1 MMIATEPK
9 HTSPL
14 TSARQQL
21 AKCIDILAIDPGLH
35 ERLAYPDRVVQTNSP
50 VRMDDGT
57 TKMFSGYRVQ
67 HNNALGPYKGGL
79 RFHPSV
85 DIDEVTALAMLMTW
99 KCSLVGLPYGG
110 AKGGITVDP
119 KQLSLAELE
128 RLTRRF
134 AADMVLVFDPH
145 KDIPAPDVNTSPREM
160 AWIMDTWS
168 VNKGYAA
175 PGVVTGKPIAIGGSL
190 GRFEATGRG
199 VIPITEELL
208 NFKGRK
214 MAGTTM
220 AVQGFGNVG
229 SIAAMLGAQ
238 KGAKILAVSD
248 VTGGYYNEAGLD
260 IPAMMRYVQ
269 ANGNLGGYPD
279 AQPISNDELLLLPV
293 DVLIPAAL
301 EAVITDKNADKIKA
315 EFVVEA
321 ANGPITPAAD
331 AILEKKGITVVPDIL
346 ANAGG
351 VVVSYFEW
359 VQGMNML
366 FWTEDEVNERLNRI
380 MVRSF
385 SQVSNLVTTRN
396 LTFRM
401 AAYSLGVGRV
411 AEAHKLRGLFP

>member
-1 MMIATEPK
+1 MIVTEPV

-21 AKCIDILAIDPGLH
+21 AKCVEILGIDKGVH
-35 ERLAYPDRVVQTNSP
+35 ERLSYPDRVVQVNSP

-57 TKMFSGYRVQ
+57 VRMFSGYRVQ

-85 DIDEVTALAMLMTW
+85 DIDEVTALAMLMSW

-119 KQLSLAELE
+119 RELSVAELE

-134 AADMVLVFDPH
+134 TADMVLVFDPQ

-175 PGVVTGKPIAIGGSL
+175 PGVVTGKPISIGGSL

-199 VIPITEELL
+199 VITIAGELL
-208 NFKGRK
+208 RFKGRQ
-214 MAGTTM
+214 MAGTTL

-229 SIAAMLGAQ
+229 SIAALLAYQ
-238 KGAKILAVSD
+238 QGAKVVAISD
-248 VTGGYYNEAGLD
+248 VFGGLYNPNGID
-260 IPAMMRYVQ
+260 IPAAMEYSK
-269 ANGNLGGYPD
+269 
-279 AQPISNDELLLLPV
+279 AQGSLTGFPEADPITNEELLFLPV
-293 DVLIPAAL
+293 DMLIPAAL
-301 EAVITDKNADKIKA
+301 GDVITEANADKIRA
-315 EFVVEA
+315 EFIVEG
-321 ANGPITPAAD
+321 ANGPTTPAAD

-359 VQGMNML
+359 VQGTSML
-366 FWTEDEVNERLNRI
+366 FWSEEEVNDRLRQI
-380 MVRSF
+380 MIRSF
-385 SQVSNLVTTRN
+385 GQVANLVTSKN
-396 LTFRM
+396 LSFRM
-401 AAYSLGVGRV
+401 AAYSIGVGRI
-411 AEAHKLRGLFP
+411 AEALKVRGLYP

>member
-1 MMIATEPK
+1 MIATEPK

-21 AKCIDILAIDPGLH
+21 AKCIDILGIDPGLH

-199 VIPITEELL
+199 VITITNELL

-238 KGAKILAVSD
+238 QGAKILAVSD

-279 AQPISNDELLLLPV
+279 AQPISNDELLTLQV

-301 EAVITDKNADKIKA
+301 EAVITEKNADKVKA

-366 FWTEDEVNERLNRI
+366 FWTEDEVNERLKSI

>member
-1 MMIATEPK
+1 MIVTEPT
-9 HTSPL
+9 HVSPL
-14 TSARQQL
+14 ASARKQL
-21 AKCIDILAIDPGLH
+21 AKCIDILGIDPGLH

-50 VRMDDGT
+50 VRMDNGSI
-57 TKMFSGYRVQ
+57 KMFPGYRVQ

-85 DIDEVTALAMLMTW
+85 DIDEVTALAMLMSW

-119 KQLSLAELE
+119 HKLSLGELE
-128 RLTRRF
+128 RLVRRF
-134 AADMVLVFDPH
+134 AADMVNVFDPK

-199 VIPITEELL
+199 VITITDELMR
-208 NFKGRK
+208 FKGRTLK
-214 MAGTTM
+214 GATM

-238 KGAKILAVSD
+238 QGAKVVAVSD
-248 VTGGYYNEAGLD
+248 VTGGYHNENGLD
-260 IPAMMRYVQ
+260 IPDMMRYAQV
-269 ANGNLGGYPD
+269 NGSLAGYPD
-279 AQPISNDELLLLPV
+279 AKAITNEELLILPV
-293 DVLIPAAL
+293 DILIPAAL
-301 EAVITDKNADKIKA
+301 EAVINEQNADKIQA
-315 EFVVEA
+315 EFIVEG
-321 ANGPITPAAD
+321 ANGPTTPAAD
-331 AILEKKGITVVPDIL
+331 AILEKRGITVVPDIL

-359 VQGMNML
+359 VQGTSML
-366 FWTEDEVNERLNRI
+366 FWAEDEVNERLRVI
-380 MVRSF
+380 MTRSF
-385 SQVSNLVTTRN
+385 SQVANLVTTRN
-396 LTFRM
+396 LSFRM
-401 AAYSLGVGRV
+401 AAYSIGVGRV
-411 AEAHKLRGLFP
+411 AEAHKLRGLYP

>member
-1 MMIATEPK
+1 MIVTEPV

-21 AKCIDILAIDPGLH
+21 AKCIDILGIDPGVH
-35 ERLAYPDRVVQTNSP
+35 ERLSYPDRVVQVNSP
-50 VRMDDGT
+50 VRMDDGS

-85 DIDEVTALAMLMTW
+85 DIDEVTALAMLMSW

-119 KQLSLAELE
+119 RQLSLGELE

-134 AADMVLVFDPH
+134 TADMILVFDPA

-175 PGVVTGKPIAIGGSL
+175 PGVVTGKPISIGGSL

-199 VIPITEELL
+199 VITIAGELL
-208 NFKGRK
+208 RFKGRQ
-214 MAGTTM
+214 MAGTSV

-229 SIAAMLGAQ
+229 SIAALLAHQ
-238 KGAKILAVSD
+238 QGAKIVAVSD
-248 VTGGYYNEAGLD
+248 VFGGIYNPAGID
-260 IPAMMRYVQ
+260 IPAAMRYSK
-269 ANGNLGGYPD
+269 ANGSLAGFPD
-279 AQPISNDELLLLPV
+279 ADPISNEDLLFLPV
-293 DVLIPAAL
+293 DMLIPAAL
-301 EAVITDKNADKIKA
+301 GDVINESNADKIKA
-315 EFVVEA
+315 EIIVEG

-331 AILEKKGITVVPDIL
+331 AILEKKGVTVVPDIL

-359 VQGMNML
+359 VQGTSML
-366 FWTEDEVNERLNRI
+366 FWSEEEVNDRLRQI
-380 MVRSF
+380 MTRAF

-401 AAYSLGVGRV
+401 AAYSIGVGRI
-411 AEAHKLRGLFP
+411 AEALNVRGLYP

>member
-1 MMIATEPK
+1 MIVTEPL

-21 AKCIDILAIDPGLH
+21 AKCIDILGLEPGLH

-50 VRMDDGT
+50 VRMDDGSI
-57 TKMFSGYRVQ
+57 KMFAGFRVQ

-85 DIDEVTALAMLMTW
+85 DIDEVTALAMLMSW

-119 KQLSLAELE
+119 KKLSLGELE
-128 RLTRRF
+128 RLVRRF
-134 AADMVLVFDPH
+134 AADMVLVFDPQ
-145 KDIPAPDVNTSPREM
+145 KDIPAPDVNTSAREM

-199 VIPITEELL
+199 VITITEELL
-208 NFKGRK
+208 RFKGRGLK
-214 MAGTTM
+214 GTKI

-229 SIAAMLGAQ
+229 SIAAMLAAQQGA
-238 KGAKILAVSD
+238 IIVAVSD
-248 VTGGYYNEAGLD
+248 VTGGYHNEKGLD
-260 IPAMMRYVQ
+260 IPAMMRYAQ
-269 ANGNLGGYPD
+269 THGNLAGYPD
-279 AQPISNDELLLLPV
+279 ADPVSNSDLLLLPV

-301 EAVITDKNADKIKA
+301 EAVITEQNADRIKA
-315 EFVVEA
+315 EFVIEA

-331 AILEKKGITVVPDIL
+331 AILEKKGIIVVPDIL

-359 VQGMNML
+359 VQGTSML
-366 FWTEDEVNERLNRI
+366 FWTEDEVNDRLRRI
-380 MVRSF
+380 MTRSF
-385 SQVSNLVTTRN
+385 SQVANLVTTRN

-401 AAYSLGVGRV
+401 AAYSIGVGRV
-411 AEAHKLRGLFP
+411 AEAHKLRGLYP

>member
-1 MMIATEPK
+1 MIVTEPT

-14 TSARQQL
+14 TSARMQL
-21 AKCIDILAIDPGLH
+21 TKCIDILGLDAGLH
-35 ERLAYPDRVVQTNSP
+35 ERLAYPDRVVQVNSP
-50 VRMDDGT
+50 VRMDDGS
-57 TKMFSGYRVQ
+57 TKMFAGYRVQ

-85 DIDEVTALAMLMTW
+85 DIDEVTALAMLMSW

-110 AKGGITVDP
+110 AKGGVTVDP
-119 KQLSLAELE
+119 KSLSLGELE

-134 AADMVLVFDPH
+134 AADMVLVFDPQ

-199 VIPITEELL
+199 VITITNELL
-208 NFKGRK
+208 RLKGRSLK
-214 MAGTTM
+214 GTTI

-229 SIAAMLGAQ
+229 SIAAMLADQ
-238 KGAKILAVSD
+238 QGAKILAVSD
-248 VTGGYYNEAGLD
+248 VTGGYYNPAGLD
-260 IPAMMRYVQ
+260 ITAMMKYVKI
-269 ANGNLGGYPD
+269 NGNLGGYPD
-279 AQPISNDELLLLPV
+279 AQPISNDELLLLDV
-293 DVLIPAAL
+293 NVLIPAAL
-301 EAVITDKNADKIKA
+301 EAVITEKNADKVKA
-315 EFVVEA
+315 EFIVEA

-331 AILEKKGITVVPDIL
+331 AILEKNGITVVPDIL

-359 VQGMNML
+359 VQGMSML
-366 FWTEDEVNERLNRI
+366 FWTEDEVNAKLKEI
-380 MVRSF
+380 MVRAF
-385 SQVSNLVTTRN
+385 GQVANLVETRN

-401 AAYSLGVGRV
+401 GAYSIGVGRV
-411 AEAHKLRGLFP
+411 AAALDLRGLYP

>member
-1 MMIATEPK
+1 MIITEPV

-21 AKCIDILAIDPGLH
+21 AKCIDILGIEPGVH
-35 ERLAYPDRVVQTNSP
+35 ERLAYPDRVVQVNSP
-50 VRMDDGT
+50 VRMDDGS

-79 RFHPSV
+79 RFHHSV
-85 DIDEVTALAMLMTW
+85 DIDEVTALAMLMSW

-119 KQLSLAELE
+119 RQLSVSELE

-134 AADMVLVFDPH
+134 TADMILVFDPQ

-199 VIPITEELL
+199 VITMTDELL
-208 NFKGRK
+208 RFKGRQ
-214 MAGTTM
+214 MAGTSM
-220 AVQGFGNVG
+220 AIQGFGNVG
-229 SIAAMLGAQ
+229 SIAAMLAHQ
-238 KGAKILAVSD
+238 QGAKIVAVSD
-248 VTGGYYNEAGLD
+248 VFGGIHNPAGID
-260 IPAMMRYVQ
+260 IPAAMRYAK
-269 ANGNLGGYPD
+269 ANGSLAGFPD
-279 AQPISNDELLLLPV
+279 AEPISNEDLLLLPV

-301 EAVITDKNADKIKA
+301 EAVITDKNAESIQA
-315 EFVVEA
+315 EFIVEA

-359 VQGMNML
+359 VQGMSQL
-366 FWTEDEVNERLNRI
+366 FWSEEEVNDRLRRI
-380 MVRSF
+380 MTRAF
-385 SQVSNLVTTRN
+385 NQVAELVTSKD

-401 AAYSLGVGRV
+401 GAYSIGVGRI
-411 AEAHKLRGLFP
+411 AEALKVRGLYP

>member
-1 MMIATEPK
+1 MIITEPV

-21 AKCIDILAIDPGLH
+21 AKCIDILGIDPGVH
-35 ERLAYPDRVVQTNSP
+35 ERLAYPDRVVQVNSP
-50 VRMDDGT
+50 VRMDDGS

-79 RFHPSV
+79 RYHHSV
-85 DIDEVTALAMLMTW
+85 DIDEVTALAMLMSW

-119 KQLSLAELE
+119 RQLSLGELE

-134 AADMVLVFDPH
+134 AADMILVFDPQ

-175 PGVVTGKPIAIGGSL
+175 PGVVTGKPISIGGSL

-199 VIPITEELL
+199 VIIMTGELL
-208 NFKGRK
+208 RFKGRE
-214 MAGTTM
+214 MAGTTF
-220 AVQGFGNVG
+220 AIQGFGNVG
-229 SIAAMLGAQ
+229 STAAMLAHQ
-238 KGAKILAVSD
+238 QGAKIVAISD
-248 VTGGYYNEAGLD
+248 VFGGIYNPAGID
-260 IPAMMRYVQ
+260 IPAAQQYAK
-269 ANGNLGGYPD
+269 ANGSLNGFPD
-279 AQPISNDELLLLPV
+279 AEPISNEDLLHLQV

-301 EAVITDKNADKIKA
+301 EGVITDANADKVKA
-315 EFVVEA
+315 EFIVEA

-359 VQGMNML
+359 VQGTSML
-366 FWTEDEVNERLNRI
+366 FWSEEEVNDRLRQI
-380 MVRSF
+380 MTRAF
-385 SQVSNLVTTRN
+385 SQVSNLVSSRD

-401 AAYSLGVGRV
+401 AAYSIGVGRI
-411 AEAHKLRGLFP
+411 AEALKVRGLFP